1 MSRLR
6 LTEPLLGTEVQK
18 SFGHSVS
25 ASIHGL
31 LSERWS

>member
-18 SFGHSVS
+18 SFAHSVS
-25 ASIHGL
+25 ASGHGL
-31 LSERWS
+31 ARERWS